1 MIRQTNTAI
10 LLTAALASAALLMQS
25 ARAGMIPT
33 QVSVTPDGS
42 NFRWTY
48 GVVVTTDVNV
58 NPGDSFTI
66 YDFGSLV
73 SGSIVAPT
81 DWSVSTQNSG
91 PARNGTNPFDDPTI
105 ANMTFTYNGTNPIV
119 GQSGLGN
126 FWALS
131 QSNGTDP
138 SQFTST
144 AHRQI
149 DGRTETNITTTDVP
163 HKVGDP
169 PINGTPEPATLA
181 LLGAGLPLV
190 GLARW
195 LRLRRKK

>member
-1 MIRQTNTAI
+1 MNRRI
-10 LLTAALASAALLMQS
+10 LLMAALVAAACVTS

-73 SGSIVAPT
+73 NGSIVAPAGWT
-81 DWSVSTQNSG
+81 ASTQNTG
-91 PARNGTNPFDDPTI
+91 PARNGTNPLDDPTI
-105 ANMTFTYNGTNPIV
+105 PNLTFTYNGSTPIQ
-119 GQSGLGN
+119 GQAGLGN

-131 QSNGTDP
+131 TSNGTDP

-144 AHRQI
+144 THRQI
-149 DGRTETNITTTDVP
+149 DGRIETNITSTDVP
-163 HKVGDP
+163 HKLGAP
-169 PINGTPEPATLA
+169 PIAGTPEPASLA
-181 LLGAGLPLV
+181 LLGVGLPLI

-195 LRLRRKK
+195 LRSRK